1 MSRTRKHELTGAK
14 AVSHQCE
21 NHGSCEWCRR
31 NRTYNELR
39 DKEKAEYDEK
49 EFRNN
54 NVMAEAD
61 INKIVHLAKVEFC
74 RCCWC
79 GIPRDTCTS
88 LGTCDEH
95 DNFVKAFRKQLMD
108 NYYEMDKSRG

>member
-1 MSRTRKHELTGAK
+1 MSFEEAQEYVSKRGLDIPWNDGDVFIDEREIMRTVG
-14 AVSHQCE
+14 
-21 NHGSCEWCRR
+21 
-31 NRTYNELR
+31 
-39 DKEKAEYDEK
+39 
-49 EFRNN
+49 
-54 NVMAEAD
+54 NVLKWADDTMAEKVITEKD

-74 RCCWC
+74 RTCWC

>member
-1 MSRTRKHELTGAK
+1 MT
-14 AVSHQCE
+14 
-21 NHGSCEWCRR
+21 
-31 NRTYNELR
+31 
-39 DKEKAEYDEK
+39 DK
-49 EFRNN
+49 
-54 NVMAEAD
+54 D

-74 RCCWC
+74 RTCWC

-108 NYYEMDKSRG
+108 NYYEP